1 MATRIIFNGQEY
13 DSPEAMPPD
22 VRKAY
27 QVMLDQFQDR
37 DKDGIP
43 DVLQGGSAGKNVL
56 GMLQTSVTF
65 NGRTLE
71 GMGLPAPVRRLIGNV
86 IAHGISKGT
95 APAEPHGNEPLV
107 RALDTASRATGG
119 TVRDAACLRSG
130 LHPHL
135 QRGPHLC
142 HRWRTGALAGSLDR
156 CHRRVATSRLAR
168 HPSHTLGAAAGAAP
182 GPEYRRVQSLP
193 GLEQPWF
200 VPGRGSALW
209 PRVVPAVRQS
219 GALRSAAP
227 PGLARV
233 CRWAGGVPV
242 AEEPSSLGSPFK
254 SEDYVFWVFLGSLAA
269 LAGIIAWGRR
279 KTGARLVRGAAM
291 IPMPELVTERFVCRL
306 PRSLDSEK
314 VTDLGVWDRPCCP
327 RPSSQ

>member
-119 TVRDAACLRSG
+119 PFGMLLAFVAGCILIFSVGLIFAIGGGREHWPGRLTVAIAALLLLG
-130 LHPHL
+130 
-135 QRGPHLC
+135 
-142 HRWRTGALAGSLDR
+142 WLDTQ
-156 CHRRVATSRLAR
+156 ATRLAR
-168 HPSHTLGAAAGAAP
+168 RREPLLGPNTAG
-182 GPEYRRVQSLP
+182 YSRFLV
-193 GLEQPWF
+193 W
-200 VPGRGSALW
+200 
-209 PRVVPAVRQS
+209 
-219 GALRSAAP
+219 
-227 PGLARV
+227 
-233 CRWAGGVPV
+233 
-242 AEEPSSLGSPFK
+242 SSLG
-254 SEDYVFWVFLGSLAA
+254 LCLAA
-269 LAGIIAWGRR
+269 VLLFGLAW
-279 KTGARLVRGAAM
+279 
-291 IPMPELVTERFVCRL
+291 FL
-306 PRSLDSEK
+306 P
-314 VTDLGVWDRPCCP
+314 
-327 RPSSQ
+327 